1 MKEEAKTTLSRQ
13 SVLNFKIIQL
23 RFVLPW
29 PIFWLDW
36 SLSSFRVCWVIEIE
50 WLKTFVCC
58 VVCVCVRCVDI
69 SCCCELKMR
78 LVDCPNCFTS
88 NSDDSTSSG
97 WFVNRSGQRL
107 RRLFRRRKSQ
117 YVSGSANGE
126 VSTAA
131 GGRHDGSAHKVQIRR
146 YPVERKPL
154 AKKRDFKGRN
164 WYYFKHEFRS
174 EYASVRCRWWASFDN
189 D

>member
-1 MKEEAKTTLSRQ
+1 MTEDFCLLSR
-13 SVLNFKIIQL
+13 
-23 RFVLPW
+23 
-29 PIFWLDW
+29 
-36 SLSSFRVCWVIEIE
+36 VC
-50 WLKTFVCC
+50 
-58 VVCVCVRCVDI
+58 VCVCVRCVDI

-126 VSTAA
+126 VSAVA

-164 WYYFKHEFRS
+164 
-174 EYASVRCRWWASFDN
+174 
-189 D
+189 